1 MHWNHQTLR
10 KGLAPPKLLA
20 QKGRGVTF
28 HYVSKKLEPNLW
40 GLFGFRGHALVFLG
54 LCASEA
60 QLDQVLQDAQSRP
73 QWKHVQWESC
83 DRELKVTAL
92 ELWGTPF
99 QMDVWQAML
108 ELSDQERTT
117 YQHLAENVGRPKALR
132 AVGTAVGAN
141 TIAGY
146 IPCHQVL
153 PKSGKI
159 GGYRW
164 GQEIKKI
171 LLRIS

>member
-1 MHWNHQTLR
+1 MHWNRQTLR
-10 KGLAPPKLLA
+10 KVLAPPELLA

-40 GLFGFRGHALVFLG
+40 GLFGFRGRALVFLG
-54 LCASEA
+54 LCALEEE
-60 QLDQVLQDAQSRP
+60 LVKVLHDAKSRP
-73 QWKHVQWESC
+73 QWKHVQWKPCEM
-83 DRELKVTAL
+83 EPKVTAL

-99 QMDVWQAML
+99 QVDVWQAML
-108 ELSDQERTT
+108 ALSDQERTT
-117 YQHLAENVGRPKALR
+117 YQHLAEHVGRPKALR

-146 IPCHQVL
+146 VPCHQVL

-164 GQEIKKI
+164 GQAIKKI